1 MKNFEFNNW
10 VEYTRSIYPDFRADS
25 EGLRDVWQQ
34 VLANATLAEAKA
46 AVSQYA
52 ATSKTGFAPKG
63 GQIAEIIKLNR
74 QNQSP
79 AYQPP
84 GELVEDLPERRFR
97 EDIALGRCRHNLYCY
112 RDADELV
119 RRGEANDFD
128 EGLRLACRRRTER
141 RGEQPRDFEFP
152 SDEDLAA
159 AGLKGVKAKSGDCK
173 RILESFARQWSMR
186 R

>member
-79 AYQPP
+79 AW
-84 GELVEDLPERRFR
+84 GGAGIICTATGMRRR
-97 EDIALGRCRHNLYCY
+97 WLNPA
-112 RDADELV
+112 
-119 RRGEANDFD
+119 
-128 EGLRLACRRRTER
+128 RRRTLM
-141 RGEQPRDFEFP
+141 RG
-152 SDEDLAA
+152 
-159 AGLKGVKAKSGDCK
+159 
-173 RILESFARQWSMR
+173 
-186 R
+186 